1 MNNDV
6 QVNYTQRDDG
16 FYNQWK
22 KLSLVQLKIVD
33 RKEFIEAGR
42 PDYMNPKV
50 WTVTGVFDRIPRRTA

>member
-6 QVNYTQRDDG
+6 EVEYTKRDDG

-22 KLSLVQLKIVD
+22 KLSLVQLKVVD

-50 WTVTGVFDRIPRRTA
+50 WTVTDVVYNIPRRSA